1 MFLIIL
7 LIYLFSKIAKCTYAH
22 VHAAIQYTKIACKG
36 TIKKA
41 HMQVFDKKV
50 YFLRPKSA
58 SEPPYATAV
67 WIKQLP
73 ILPPLPLRDNR
84 AN

>member
-7 LIYLFSKIAKCTYAH
+7 LIYLFSKIAKCAHAH

-41 HMQVFDKKV
+41 HMQVFDEKV
-50 YFLRPKSA
+50 YFLKPKSA
-58 SEPPYATAV
+58 YEPPKATAV
-67 WIKQLP
+67 SRK
-73 ILPPLPLRDNR
+73 
-84 AN
+84 